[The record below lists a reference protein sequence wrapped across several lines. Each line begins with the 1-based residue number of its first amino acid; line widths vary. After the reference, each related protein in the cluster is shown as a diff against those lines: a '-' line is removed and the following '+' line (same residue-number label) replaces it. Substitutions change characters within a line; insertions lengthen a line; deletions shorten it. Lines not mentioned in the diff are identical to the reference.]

1 MLSPRSDDVTVK
13 ITSLLGSENTL
24 QWFVFYVWYNDPEWG
39 CCQVYCVGWAKW
51 SPTRSE
57 AALVPNISVGA
68 APREG
73 LTALIVGSLS
83 GLPTGFHWE
92 LCIYSV
98 ILLVCFKNVANLW
111 IASHLCMY
119 IYVQVNFRAFWRNF
133 FLASLAQL
141 RYRLLDLSV
150 RKGVNF
156 KACLKQ
162 KNEATILPGKPVASR
177 ESSAPRA
184 PSGLELLALEEVEIP
199 VTPQKKDQALVP
211 LRLNRGLYGV
221 APSEVRAGVW
231 LIRMSY
237 FSPHVC
243 FSLTSG
249 SWKAPST
256 NTEAL
261 MDGRSRGQIPLCFLH
276 HFNWNTKRSGDQN
289 SQRQSVRNKS
299 VTEMLLPLGT
309 NHLKV

>member
-1 MLSPRSDDVTVK
+1 MTEIYERNIPDLMMLQLKSFHCLAQRTLCSDLCSTCDMMIQSRVVIRFIVWDEQSDPQLIRRLHWFNGRS
-13 ITSLLGSENTL
+13 
-24 QWFVFYVWYNDPEWG
+24 
-39 CCQVYCVGWAKW
+39 
-51 SPTRSE
+51 
-57 AALVPNISVGA
+57 ISVGVVSK
-68 APREG
+68 EG
-73 LTALIVGSLS
+73 LIASIVGNLS
-83 GLPTGFHWE
+83 GLLTGFHWE

-111 IASHLCMY
+111 IASHL
-119 IYVQVNFRAFWRNF
+119 YVYVNFRGFSRNF
-133 FLASLAQL
+133 FLASLAKL
-141 RYRLLDLSV
+141 RYHLLDLSV

-162 KNEATILPGKPVASR
+162 KDEATILPVKPVASR

-199 VTPQKKDQALVP
+199 VTPQKKDQALVL
-211 LRLNRGLYGV
+211 LRLNRGLYGG

-249 SWKAPST
+249 S
-256 NTEAL
+256 
-261 MDGRSRGQIPLCFLH
+261 
-276 HFNWNTKRSGDQN
+276 
-289 SQRQSVRNKS
+289 
-299 VTEMLLPLGT
+299 
-309 NHLKV
+309 